1 MRLSY
6 QASAATLLAS
16 LSLIS
21 AAHAQSGYTI
31 KDDKQQ
37 KQLDITQSGKLVGRY
52 FYDFDNS
59 SGKRR
64 EDTFKTF
71 LQLYNPSGDLA
82 ITKAL
87 GGEFNHHRG
96 IFIGWNKITVDG
108 QAFDCW
114 HGHGG
119 AQIHQDFS
127 KVRGDR
133 RGASFTSRLLWEK
146 GKNGPPVIEE
156 SRTMTFLP
164 GPSPA
169 YAMVDFSST
178 LKALDGKTVILDGD
192 PEHAG
197 IQLRAPIE
205 VDRAKTRYLYPQ
217 KGADAHRD
225 LDYPWLACSY
235 VVGEKTYSIVYL
247 NHPENPKGTKYS
259 AYRDYA
265 RFGGFFKTTLEKDQE
280 QTLKI
285 RFIALES
292 ALPPA
297 EWIQKQ
303 YNAYTGQ
310 KDKTPETTE
319 KGPS

>member
-1 MRLSY
+1 MSISNKV
-6 QASAATLLAS
+6 SAFTLLAS
-16 LSLIS
+16 FSFLT
-21 AAHAQSGYTI
+21 AAVAQSGYDI
-31 KDDKQQ
+31 RDDKQQ
-37 KQLDITQSGKLVGRY
+37 KQLDVLQSGKLIGRY
-52 FYDFDNS
+52 FYDYDNS

-64 EDTFKTF
+64 DDTFKTF
-71 LQLYNPSGDLA
+71 LQLYNPAGDLA

-96 IFIGWNKITVDG
+96 VFIGWNKITVDG
-108 QAFDCW
+108 ESFDCW

-119 AQIHQDFS
+119 AQLHQEFS
-127 KVRGDR
+127 NIRSENGS
-133 RGASFTSRLLWEK
+133 ASFTSRLLWEK

-156 SRTMTFLP
+156 KRTMTFLP
-164 GPSPA
+164 APSSA
-169 YAMVDFSST
+169 YAMLDFSST
-178 LKALDGKTVILDGD
+178 LKALDGKTVTLDGD

-217 KGADAHRD
+217 KNADAHRD

-235 VVGEKTYSIVYL
+235 VVGEKTYSVVYL
-247 NHPENPKGTKYS
+247 NHPENPKGAKYS

-265 RFGGFFKTTLEKDQE
+265 RFGAFFKTTLEKDQE
-280 QTLKI
+280 RTMKV
-285 RFIALES
+285 RFIVLES

-303 YNAYTGQ
+303 YNAYAGR
-310 KDKTPETTE
+310 KDATPETTE

>member
-1 MRLSY
+1 MHPFHK
-6 QASAATLLAS
+6 ASACTLLAS
-16 LSLIS
+16 FSFLT
-21 AAHAQSGYTI
+21 AAIAQSGYDI
-31 KDDKQQ
+31 KDDKKL
-37 KQLDITQSGKLVGRY
+37 KQLDVTQSGKLIGRY
-52 FYDFDNS
+52 FYDYDNS

-64 EDTFKTF
+64 DDTFKTF
-71 LQLYNPSGDLA
+71 LQLYSPTGDLA

-96 IFIGWNKITVDG
+96 IFIGWNKITIDG
-108 QAFDCW
+108 EAFDCW

-119 AQIHQDFS
+119 AQLHQDFS
-127 KVRGDR
+127 KVQADK

-156 SRTMTFLP
+156 KRTMTFLP
-164 GPSPA
+164 APAPA

-178 LKALDGKTVILDGD
+178 LKALEGKTVTLDGD

-205 VDRAKTRYLYPQ
+205 LDRTKTRYLYPQ
-217 KGADAHRD
+217 KNADAHRD

-235 VVGEKTYSIVYL
+235 VLGEKTYSVVYL
-247 NHPENPKGTKYS
+247 NHPENPKSTKYS

-280 QTLKI
+280 QTLKV
-285 RFIALES
+285 RFIVLES

-303 YNAYTGQ
+303 YNAYTGL
-310 KDKTPETTE
+310 KSKTPETTE